1 MSRSKKSRKPGG
13 APTAKPK
20 LSKVELANV
29 EKRIRKKSGKKPG
42 NRQQEAVQVKSSDQ
56 NANQNKDPRIG
67 SKKLIDLGGAAQSP
81 QVKPKSAKPK
91 STKVVKAKPD
101 PIAAIRTVSNNSTIV
116 ESNSVPGLAPELAQ
130 QLADIEADERL
141 QTILTKQEDELALT
155 EQDVDYYNDMM
166 ERHQQISA
174 QLDDEDETE
183 QENDTSASSEDDLW
197 DKLDNSSLPDSSLD
211 SSSGSLLG
219 SSSGKDR
226 D

>member
-81 QVKPKSAKPK
+81 QVKPKS
-91 STKVVKAKPD
+91 TKVVKAKQD
-101 PIAAIRTVSNNSTIV
+101 PIAAIRTVSNDSTMV
-116 ESNSVPGLAPELAQ
+116 ESNSVPELAPKLAQELAQ
-130 QLADIEADERL
+130 ELADIEADERL

-183 QENDTSASSEDDLW
+183 QENDTSVSSEDDLW

-211 SSSGSLLG
+211 SSSGSLLD

>member
-101 PIAAIRTVSNNSTIV
+101 PIAAIRTVSNDSTMV
-116 ESNSVPGLAPELAQ
+116 ESNSVPDLAQELAG
-130 QLADIEADERL
+130 IEADERL

-211 SSSGSLLG
+211 SSSGSLLD